1 MTEIEIDMIPKIIHC
16 VWLSGEEK
24 PEMHKDCLESWQRV
38 MSDYEIKEWSIKNLP
53 DEVLN
58 HPFVKSAIA
67 VRKWAFATD
76 YIRVWALYTYG
87 GVYMDLDVY
96 AYRNFDRFLRHRAFS
111 CIEFDPRLFYNDI
124 KKKVGSRILGC
135 NVEAAVLGAE
145 ANHPW
150 IKDVIHRYDGLVFEN
165 TPQFCD
171 SMIMPMIIS
180 NVSLKYGYKYVPAY
194 QVLDEDI
201 HIYPS
206 DTFSSLYDFSLS
218 GKQDYHDLGDNELR
232 FAYHIV
238 AHSWYEEAGS
248 SLVFKIKHLM
258 IKIFGKSAMNKL
270 KKIVHGEDDIMRS
283 MHKYR
288 K

>member
-1 MTEIEIDMIPKIIHC
+1 MFQRYILVSITG
-16 VWLSGEEK
+16 LSSRMMNHVSK
-24 PEMHKDCLESWQRV
+24 V
-38 MSDYEIKEWSIKNLP
+38 KEVRN
-53 DEVLN
+53 
-58 HPFVKSAIA
+58 SAIELLKIVAIIGIVFGHISGGIAFPA
-67 VRKWAFATD
+67 VINGIKLNEATWNFSHITLQLTTFLGQIGNNIFWICSCWFLVGDNRMSKRKLFGIILDTWLISVIILCFC
-76 YIRVWALYTYG
+76 LY
-87 GVYMDLDVY
+87 
-96 AYRNFDRFLRHRAFS
+96 
-111 CIEFDPRLFYNDI
+111 
-124 KKKVGSRILGC
+124 
-135 NVEAAVLGAE
+135 
-145 ANHPW
+145 
-150 IKDVIHRYDGLVFEN
+150 

-238 AHSWYEEAGS
+238 AHSWYEGSGS
-248 SLVFKIKHLM
+248 SMIYKIKHLM

-270 KKIVHGEDDIMRS
+270 KKVVHGEDDIMRS
-283 MHKYR
+283 MHKHR
-288 K
+288 G